1 MRDWIQGDK
10 FVKMADYT
18 YAPAI
23 KSVSAYDGLENTLN
37 VETLKDGDVVYTHS
51 FYVKQLFEVLK
62 DVDKKIVLI
71 THNADVNIDSSFIAP
86 PCVVR
91 WYAQNVNVI
100 DSRITSIPIG
110 LENDRWFADIHKKEK
125 IEAKLR
131 EPRIYKNLIYMN
143 HNIATNP
150 AKRLKPFQ
158 VLNGKPWVTTD
169 MRANGDNFD
178 GYLDNIYNHKFVVCP
193 EGNGID
199 THRIWECL
207 YMGTI
212 PIVEDNLTAE
222 LLYSNFPCTIV
233 YNGWESLTDDFLE
246 FEYRQISEIR
256 SVYSIEK
263 MLTFEY
269 WKNEIREFSNSLIG
283 N

>member
-86 PCVVR
+86 PCVVK

-100 DSRITSIPIG
+100 DPRIVSIPIG
-110 LENDRWFADIHKKEK
+110 LENDRWFADVHKKEK
-125 IEAKLR
+125 MEVKLR

-158 VLNGKPWVTTD
+158 ILNGKLWVTTD

-212 PIVEDNLTAE
+212 PIVENNINNSFYHKLPILTV
-222 LLYSNFPCTIV
+222 N
-233 YNGWESLTDDFLE
+233 NWESV
-246 FEYRQISEIR
+246 SEDKLLLAFVPLYIC
-256 SVYSIEK
+256 EK
-263 MLTFEY
+263 HKEMLTFEY
-269 WKNEIREFSNSLIG
+269 WKNKIREFSNSLIG